1 MAGALGLPG
10 PHLTLPWGRRQDRRQ
25 HTSELEIQRMWRGRR
40 ELTQRAGTAA
50 WSRGPRGGPRSIS
63 AAGAAS
69 SVWEKS
75 QHLGETPRWAGS
87 QVCQRTATWK
97 ERAPRE
103 GTAEPTPQVQD
114 GPRAASSSAKGSQ
127 SLVGVAGWTK
137 GRSRVPAGAVCAIAG
152 RRHFRACL
160 GHTLTST

>member
-1 MAGALGLPG
+1 MASALGLPG
-10 PHLTLPWGRRQDRRQ
+10 PHLTLPWGRRQDIRQ

-75 QHLGETPRWAGS
+75 QHLGETPWWAGS

-114 GPRAASSSAKGSQ
+114 GPRAASSSAKGSH
-127 SLVGVAGWTK
+127 SLVGVAGWMK
-137 GRSRVPAGAVCAIAG
+137 DEAACQQVPSVPSPEGDIFVHASD
-152 RRHFRACL
+152 
-160 GHTLTST
+160 TL